1 MPPSFSPF
9 SPVSLL
15 SPPFPSHPSYK
26 PLTVRSHPTS
36 ITAQKFK
43 EPNWPHLSQCWMQ
56 MEFLLLREVQ
66 LVTPA
71 APTPSIY
78 CLKAKPA
85 CAALDTIEPRYE
97 ASCRDKEG
105 TAVKWPLHWP
115 HTLSASFSFLSITF
129 FSGFFFILHLAF
141 ILPHSIPFTHSPH
154 SCLLILPAH
163 THAHLLHKHEWR
175 CGGHS
180 ERSLQYSLKQ
190 PGQTWLVNKGPKW
203 GSMHKTWSA
212 ACCRNELLLH
222 NCISEP

>member
-1 MPPSFSPF
+1 M
-9 SPVSLL
+9 
-15 SPPFPSHPSYK
+15 H
-26 PLTVRSHPTS
+26 SHPTS

-85 CAALDTIEPRYE
+85 CTSLNTIEPRYE
-97 ASCRDKEG
+97 AGCWDKEG

-115 HTLSASFSFLSITF
+115 HTLSLLHSVFSQSH
-129 FSGFFFILHLAF
+129 FSLFFFIFHLASLYF
-141 ILPHSIPFTHSPH
+141 FYSLPHP
-154 SCLLILPAH
+154 CLLILPAH
-163 THAHLLHKHEWR
+163 THLHKHRRRWPQ
-175 CGGHS
+175 H
-180 ERSLQYSLKQ
+180 SLQYSLKQ